1 MMKILVCLKQVPD
14 TTEVKMSDSFTLE
27 RDFVA
32 QIMNPA
38 DESALELGMKL
49 RDAQGGTVTVLTMG
63 PERSKSM
70 LKESIARGADRAVH
84 MTDRAFAGSDTLVTA
99 ASLKACVEYL
109 GGFDLILCGRRA
121 SDGETGQVGPMLAAM
136 MDIPCVVNATNVDTD
151 GTNLTISQLTEEG
164 TVTWNC
170 TGPALVTLC
179 EWSHRLRLPTILGLR
194 KASTADILQ
203 IKASDLGLRPG
214 ETGLKASPTRVV
226 KVSAR
231 PVGVRPCRKMDL
243 QEAMKVLTE
252 EEVLPL

>member
-1 MMKILVCLKQVPD
+1 MNILVCLKQVPD

-32 QIMNPA
+32 QVMNPA

-49 RDAQGGTVTVLTMG
+49 RDLHGGTVTVLTMG
-63 PERSKSM
+63 PERAKSM
-70 LKESIARGADRAVH
+70 LRESISRGADRAVH
-84 MTDRAFAGSDTLVTA
+84 MTDRAFAGADTLVTA
-99 ASLKACVEYL
+99 ACLKACTEHL

-136 MDIPCVVNATNVDTD
+136 LDIPCIVNATNVKTD
-151 GTNLTISQLTEEG
+151 GTDLTVTQLTEDG
-164 TVTWNC
+164 TVTWRC
-170 TGPALVTLC
+170 AGPALVTLC
-179 EWSHRLRLPTILGLR
+179 EWSHRLRLPTIMGLK
-194 KASTADILQ
+194 KAANAEILQ
-203 IKASDLGLRPG
+203 VKAADLGLQAG
-214 ETGLKASPTRVV
+214 QTGLKASPTRVV

-243 QEAMKVLTE
+243 DEAMRVLAA